1 MVFPPQG
8 SGSGGGGSS
17 IFPTMIPK
25 LSDLIID
32 TSKNWEGRRIRNIGY
47 PSDFSD
53 ATNKQYVDNKF
64 TGSNNEILRYDSAT
78 DSLKSSNG
86 ITITDERSIVLPCVS
101 ASNVIPINLKAST
114 EGIDS
119 GIAALRVTPYMSCGY
134 LGHSMIGLFNNLLGT
149 TSIGQAG
156 SGIFLNSSHVNAIE
170 MYIRQA
176 GSSVWKRPIIIEDNA
191 SDGALTVASTITFN
205 TPLQVNNSLNISGTY
220 NINGSPHN
228 HDERYVSISDPEF
241 DGELDMKGHK
251 IINLGTPEYALEAA
265 NKVYVDSYVLGLQ
278 WKAPVEGFA
287 TDKTLLESENPYDKA
302 RFIVSENAVDEW
314 ATYVNYIV
322 QWDESKSNWIYI
334 EPESMWT
341 VTCYHCSEGI
351 TNLTYSEDDGWVIM
365 GITTYHGGLAGL
377 DNDDHFQYIHISN
390 ARNISAI
397 HTFTGSKP
405 FNVSSRTLVNNLNA
419 ELLNG
424 VSLST
429 LQRVVTSSYDGLCPK
444 LSGNSNQFLNGHGQW
459 VTIDTGG
466 SGSGDGV
473 WGSIIGDITNQI
485 DLINLLNNKLG
496 INEIAYDSHK
506 LGGIDAWEFPSYS
519 DIPQAGKGLTEIFN
533 EDDERVYLNVYT
545 DNNTIFINSLGQLQV
560 IGSAG
565 DPYVFATFPTI
576 IANSAVGAIEPGYI
590 LSGKHI
596 KTVMMAMTGS
606 GYVYSSDN
614 PYIYGFISFYHSD
627 MYNFSDVLDNM
638 YKSYIYET
646 ESTKMCN
653 FGTDEFPTAKG
664 YISFMYP
671 EKYGILKS
679 IELGT
684 SSLSQDISSEFSTY
698 SVLYGVDQY
707 IVYKHDK
714 LTEIPISQ
722 YIIRF
727 VSERE
732 VV

>member
-1 MVFPPQG
+1 MFVG
-8 SGSGGGGSS
+8 A
-17 IFPTMIPK
+17 I
-25 LSDLIID
+25 
-32 TSKNWEGRRIRNIGY
+32 
-47 PSDFSD
+47 
-53 ATNKQYVDNKF
+53 
-64 TGSNNEILRYDSAT
+64 
-78 DSLKSSNG
+78 
-86 ITITDERSIVLPCVS
+86 DERRWRRSCLVLSIRS
-101 ASNVIPINLKAST
+101 IQ
-114 EGIDS
+114 
-119 GIAALRVTPYMSCGY
+119 SCRWY
-134 LGHSMIGLFNNLLGT
+134 AEENRMI
-149 TSIGQAG
+149 
-156 SGIFLNSSHVNAIE
+156 
-170 MYIRQA
+170 
-176 GSSVWKRPIIIEDNA
+176 
-191 SDGALTVASTITFN
+191 
-205 TPLQVNNSLNISGTY
+205 
-220 NINGSPHN
+220 
-228 HDERYVSISDPEF
+228 
-241 DGELDMKGHK
+241 
-251 IINLGTPEYALEAA
+251 
-265 NKVYVDSYVLGLQ
+265 
-278 WKAPVEGFA
+278 
-287 TDKTLLESENPYDKA
+287 
-302 RFIVSENAVDEW
+302 
-314 ATYVNYIV
+314 
-322 QWDESKSNWIYI
+322 
-334 EPESMWT
+334 
-341 VTCYHCSEGI
+341 
-351 TNLTYSEDDGWVIM
+351 
-365 GITTYHGGLAGL
+365 
-377 DNDDHFQYIHISN
+377 
-390 ARNISAI
+390 
-397 HTFTGSKP
+397 
-405 FNVSSRTLVNNLNA
+405 
-419 ELLNG
+419 
-424 VSLST
+424 
-429 LQRVVTSSYDGLCPK
+429 
-444 LSGNSNQFLNGHGQW
+444 
-459 VTIDTGG
+459 
-466 SGSGDGV
+466 
-473 WGSIIGDITNQI
+473 
-485 DLINLLNNKLG
+485 
-496 INEIAYDSHK
+496 
-506 LGGIDAWEFPSYS
+506 
-519 DIPQAGKGLTEIFN
+519 N